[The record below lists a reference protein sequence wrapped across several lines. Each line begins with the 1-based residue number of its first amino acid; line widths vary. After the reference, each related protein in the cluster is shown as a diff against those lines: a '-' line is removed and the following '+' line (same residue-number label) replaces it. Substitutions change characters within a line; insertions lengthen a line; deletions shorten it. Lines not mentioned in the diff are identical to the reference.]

1 MSLQQLYDSGNPL
14 WAKNYTPQQIATL
27 LNKQYLEDPNLR
39 DDVWALDPKMP
50 SWYVDLFLLDTD
62 R

>member
-1 MSLQQLYDSGNPL
+1 MSNILS
-14 WAKNYTPQQIATL
+14 
-27 LNKQYLEDPNLR
+27 QYLEDPNLR

-50 SWYVDLFLLDTD
+50 SWYIDLFLLDTD